1 MGKVA
6 SAERLGT
13 SAPAGGKPEEEE
25 GRGGGLRGG
34 SRAKREGKQRKC
46 SPCLVTYGR
55 IVPVRE
61 GSAGDGVRRKRGKET
76 SEGKMPAKPLQRV
89 S

>member
-13 SAPAGGKPEEEE
+13 SALAGGKPEEEE

-34 SRAKREGKQRKC
+34 SRTKREGKC

-61 GSAGDGVRRKRGKET
+61 GSSGDGVRRKRAKET